1 MGIVNEQSIIQLLKI
16 KKVFKEYETY
26 KQLLFLFAQSYS
38 HISINHIGIAHGTRC
53 IESPNRMTQ
62 TPNFIKPEELVQ
74 FAQAVYESTGVPKE
88 EAFIAADSLVQA
100 DLWGHQSHGL
110 LRLAWY
116 YARLRSGAMKASTNT
131 NLIVDSNAIAV
142 LDGGD
147 GVGQV
152 VAKKAIEESITR
164 AKQHSVGIVS
174 VKNSNHFGTCMY
186 FTRMG
191 AKNGCITILMS
202 NAGPNMAPWGGRKKK
217 IGTNPWSI
225 AVPAGKHGAVVM
237 DMANSGVARGKIY
250 LAKKRREQIP
260 NDWAI
265 DKDGHPTTDP
275 QAAIEGFILPMAG
288 HKGYVM
294 GVMVD
299 ILSGVLSGGAYLD
312 QVHGPYDPVN
322 KSGASHLVITLNV
335 ATFLPLTE
343 FEQRI
348 DDYIRSLKDVP
359 LAQGHQQVY
368 FPGEMEAMADVENR
382 RQGLLLPED
391 TLQSLHE
398 VAKESGLE
406 NLLPF

>member
-1 MGIVNEQSIIQLLKI
+1 
-16 KKVFKEYETY
+16 
-26 KQLLFLFAQSYS
+26 
-38 HISINHIGIAHGTRC
+38 
-53 IESPNRMTQ
+53 MT
-62 TPNFIKPEELVQ
+62 TTSKYIKPEDLVQ
-74 FAQAVYESTGVPKE
+74 FSQAVYESAGVPSE
-88 EAFIAADSLVQA
+88 DAHLAADTLVQA

-116 YARLRSGAMKASTNT
+116 YARLRSGAMKSKTETTLA
-131 NLIVDSNAIAV
+131 VDSNAIAV
-142 LDGGD
+142 MDGGD

-152 VAKKAIEESITR
+152 IAKRAVEESIER
-164 AKQHSVGIVS
+164 AKKHSVGIVS
-174 VKNSNHFGTCMY
+174 VRNSNHFGACMY

-191 AKNGCITILMS
+191 AKNGCITMLMS
-202 NAGPNMAPWGGRKKK
+202 NAGPNMAPWGGRQKK

-225 AVPAGKHGAVVM
+225 AVPGGKHDAVVM

-250 LAKKRREQIP
+250 LAQKRRQAIP

-265 DKDGHPTTDP
+265 DKDGRPTTDP

-299 ILSGVLSGGAYLD
+299 ILSGVLSGSSFLD

-322 KSGASHLVITLNV
+322 RSGAGHLAISLNV
-335 ATFLPLTE
+335 SAFQPLAE

-348 DDYIRSLKDVP
+348 EEYVHSLKDVP
-359 LAQGHQQVY
+359 LAEGHKQVY
-368 FPGEMEAMADVENR
+368 FPGEMEAQADIENR

-391 TLQSLHE
+391 TLLSLKE
-398 VAKESGLE
+398 VAIESGQE
-406 NLLPF
+406 KLLPF

>member
-1 MGIVNEQSIIQLLKI
+1 M
-16 KKVFKEYETY
+16 T
-26 KQLLFLFAQSYS
+26 
-38 HISINHIGIAHGTRC
+38 
-53 IESPNRMTQ
+53 SPSKH
-62 TPNFIKPEELVQ
+62 IKPEELVA
-74 FAQAVYESTGVPKE
+74 FAQAVYESTGVPSE
-88 EAFIAADSLVQA
+88 DAYLAADTLVQA

-116 YARLRSGAMKASTNT
+116 YARLKSGAMKAQTKT
-131 NLIVDSNAIAV
+131 NLVVDSSAIAV

-152 VAKKAIEESITR
+152 IAKQAIEESIAR
-164 AKQHSVGIVS
+164 AKKHSVGIVS
-174 VKNSNHFGTCMY
+174 VRNSNHFGTCMY

-225 AVPAGKHGAVVM
+225 AVPGGKHGAVVM

-250 LAKKRREQIP
+250 LAQKRRQPIP

-265 DKDGHPTTDP
+265 DKDGRPTTDP

-299 ILSGVLSGGAYLD
+299 ILSGVLSGSSFLD

-322 KSGASHLVITLNV
+322 RSGAGHLAISLNV
-335 ATFLPLTE
+335 AAFQPLAE
-343 FEQRI
+343 FDQRM
-348 DDYIRSLKDVP
+348 DEYIHSLKDVP
-359 LAQGHQQVY
+359 LAEGHQQVY
-368 FPGEMEAMADVENR
+368 FPGEMEAQADLENR

-391 TLQSLHE
+391 TLQSLKQ
-398 VAKESGLE
+398 VAIESGLE
-406 NLLPF
+406 RFLPKQII